1 MTSTGIPLDEAELLS
16 VLLEALLY
24 GFSLLMFG
32 VTIWTLV
39 CRRSADHVNRKMFTA
54 SCLLLLGSTIHF
66 IIDIIR
72 TMEGL
77 ILYRNTYPGGPIAY
91 FADASHWTFVYK
103 GYVFT
108 AQTLIGDSVVLY
120 RCYVV
125 WQSKLVMI
133 LPALLWC
140 STLVTGIACPY
151 TASRVTQ
158 SEGFGETL
166 SRWITAFWVTALAT
180 NLLTTLMLVYRIWH
194 LDRRATTLHSDQRY
208 QLRPILHTVLDAGVI
223 YTATLLTALFCFLSQ
238 SNGQF
243 VVLNMVTP
251 IISITFYMVIILVG
265 RAARK
270 SLTNRPLRDTSAHD
284 MINVEQSRGT
294 QVHITK
300 LTECKVDHVACSGCQ
315 ARPTASS
322 ENVQSQTTHD
332 DEASFDAV

>member
-1 MTSTGIPLDEAELLS
+1 M
-16 VLLEALLY
+16 
-24 GFSLLMFG
+24 
-32 VTIWTLV
+32 
-39 CRRSADHVNRKMFTA
+39 
-54 SCLLLLGSTIHF
+54 
-66 IIDIIR
+66 
-72 TMEGL
+72 
-77 ILYRNTYPGGPIAY
+77 
-91 FADASHWTFVYK
+91 SHWTFISK
-103 GYVFT
+103 SYVFT

-140 STLVTGIACPY
+140 TTLVTGIVCPY
-151 TASRVTQ
+151 TASRLTQ
-158 SEGFGETL
+158 NEGFGETL

-194 LDRRATTLHSDQRY
+194 LDRRTTTLRGDQRS

-238 SNGQF
+238 TNGQF

-270 SLTNRPLRDTSAHD
+270 SLTNRPLRDTLASAHD
-284 MINVEQSRGT
+284 MINVEQSRRT

-300 LTECKVDHVACSGCQ
+300 STACKVDHIACPTCQ
-315 ARPTASS
+315 ASPTASG
-322 ENVQSQTTHD
+322 ENVQSETTHD
-332 DEASFDAV
+332 DEASFNAV